1 MKTAEHQGQICLI
14 FSSLVSYHN
23 TNTRSCILY
32 LSYFLFLWQTAMSHK
47 LQSTILPQPAY
58 KKETGIRSIIIDLHE
73 IFWEFYSQTKSIL
86 NRVCSNVLSHR
97 FLTPHSLA
105 WLSASLVNC
114 KFELSELSHL
124 SSLPVFPKIWQAQLF
139 SISVIHLRPNY
150 PLTRRPIFLKI
161 AQITIKLDK
170 TRMLELTF

>member
-1 MKTAEHQGQICLI
+1 MQNIKGKSVLI
-14 FSSLVSYHN
+14 FPIQFLIVIQILDLVYYIYPTSCSSGRQLYH
-23 TNTRSCILY
+23 TNSNPQY
-32 LSYFLFLWQTAMSHK
+32 SLSQ
-47 LQSTILPQPAY
+47 II

-73 IFWEFYSQTKSIL
+73 IFWEFYSQKNSIL
-86 NRVCSNVLSHR
+86 NCVGSNVLSHR

-124 SSLPVFPKIWQAQLF
+124 SSPPVFPKIWQAQLF
-139 SISVIHLRPNY
+139 SSSVIHLRPNY

-170 TRMLELTF
+170 TCMLELTF